1 MQSDF
6 TCNPGPMN
14 KISGIHLDLLAL
26 SHVFVLGDGVRDND
40 GFEAGA
46 VDPEKITN
54 VSVLGRRGGGHV
66 LGVLAFFSDNP
77 ILNTVDDY
85 SFCGKFVFE
94 KTENKPKRGWLWRI
108 F

>member
-1 MQSDF
+1 M
-6 TCNPGPMN
+6 
-14 KISGIHLDLLAL
+14 L
-26 SHVFVLGDGVRDND
+26 VLGDGVRDND

-66 LGVLAFFSDNP
+66 VSVLTFYSDNP

-85 SFCGKFVFE
+85 SF
-94 KTENKPKRGWLWRI
+94 LWQI
-108 F
+108 CV